1 MPETPFE
8 TDQPDFARHYLAG
21 DLNDF
26 YQLGAGE
33 VEAALAAPRE
43 APREALAA
51 ALERY
56 ARRLSAPKQ
65 VFAQLG
71 RLAQPESRAVLT
83 GQQAGLLLGP
93 MYTLSKA
100 ASALALARRLDS
112 EARPVVPVFWVASQD
127 HDTAEVDHAYLLDLD
142 ERLARLELPLPADV
156 PSGRIALEPAWL
168 EHVAQEIRA
177 LAYPAAQRDEAL
189 ALVRRAAEGAASYA
203 DLFAKLLLA
212 LFGPHGLVVLD
223 PLEPEIAALFAPAL
237 RRELADP
244 LASSWA
250 ITEAGERLKALGMAP
265 QLGRAADATNLFL
278 AEDGR
283 RQLLRYDGG
292 RFHGARRSYR
302 REELEALLDEDPT
315 RLTPAAGLRPVTQD
329 AVLPTAVTVVGP
341 GELRY
346 FAQLKGVYERHG
358 LAMPLVWPRA
368 SVTVLEPPVRR
379 MLAKFDVSAAELL
392 RDFEGARERA
402 FLALHGHG
410 RAFAEALAELEAKL
424 ERLTAEVRGIDPT
437 LAGTVARAGEQFER
451 TVAILR
457 RKSARALAGRDDIY
471 ARQWR
476 RLERHLLPLGQPQE
490 RVLSPFSFFLKFGL
504 EPVVEALLALPPK
517 GEHEIVF

>member
-8 TDQPDFARHYLAG
+8 TDQSDFARHYLAG

-26 YQLGAGE
+26 YQLGAGAL
-33 VEAALAAPRE
+33 EAALAAAHA
-43 APREALAA
+43 APRAPLAA
-51 ALERY
+51 ALARY
-56 ARRLSAPKQ
+56 AERLSAPPA

-71 RLAQPESRAVLT
+71 RLAQPESRAVLS

-142 ERLARLELPLPADV
+142 ERLARLELTLPAGV
-156 PSGRIALEPAWL
+156 PSGKVALEPGWL
-168 EHVAQEIRA
+168 EHLAAEIRA
-177 LAYPAAQRDEAL
+177 LAYPASQRDEAL
-189 ALVRRAAEGAASYA
+189 ALLERAASGAASYA

-212 LFGPHGLVVLD
+212 LFGPYGLVVLD
-223 PLEPEIAALFAPAL
+223 PLEPEIAALFAPTL

-244 LASSWA
+244 LASSRA
-250 ITEAGERLKALGMAP
+250 ITGAGERLKALGLTP
-265 QLGRAADATNLFL
+265 QLGRGADATNLFL
-278 AEDGR
+278 EEEGQ
-283 RQLLRYDGG
+283 RQLLRYDGE
-292 RFHGARRSYR
+292 RFLGARRSYR

-315 RLTPAAGLRPVTQD
+315 RLTAAAGLRPVTQD
-329 AVLPTAVTVVGP
+329 AALPTAVTVVGP

-346 FAQLKGVYERHG
+346 FAQLKGVYEHHE

-379 MLAKFDVSAAELL
+379 MLAKFGVSAAELT

-402 FLALHGHG
+402 LLTLHGHG

-437 LAGTVARAGEQFER
+437 LEGTVRHAGEHFER
-451 TVAILR
+451 TIEILR
-457 RKSARALAGRDDIY
+457 RKRARALAERDDIY

-476 RLERHLLPLGQPQE
+476 RLERHLRPLGQPQE

-504 EPVVEALLALPPK
+504 EPVVQALLALPPE